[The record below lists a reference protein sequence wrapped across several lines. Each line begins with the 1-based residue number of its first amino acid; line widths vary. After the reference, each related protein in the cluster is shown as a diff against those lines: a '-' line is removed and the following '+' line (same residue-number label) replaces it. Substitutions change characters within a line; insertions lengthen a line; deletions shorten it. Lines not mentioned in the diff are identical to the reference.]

1 MARFPLKEPDVVAL
15 AQAMVSGL
23 TGNAALYPAPPVL
36 PAALTTLVS
45 AYTTAKNTATQNSLQ
60 PAFFCYEQ

>member
-23 TGNAALYPAPPVL
+23 TGNAVL
-36 PAALTTLVS
+36 
-45 AYTTAKNTATQNSLQ
+45 
-60 PAFFCYEQ
+60 AFSRAVQRLKGG